1 MKKSKQPLRWP
12 SLLACLIPV
21 SAGAASLP
29 PVTSAPSQEHH
40 AGKVVLVELITPDI
54 AQAEKFYGGL
64 FGWTFQ
70 DQQGFRFPY
79 AEALDNGQPVA
90 GLVQRPAPTD
100 EHRQSAWLNF
110 ISAPDVDAAVK
121 AATAAGARVLEPP
134 HDLPARGREAV
145 LADPQG
151 AVFAVLASSSGDPAD
166 VLAPTGDWIWSSVAA
181 TDPVADADFYKTVF
195 GYEVDPL
202 EAAGH
207 SLLATEGYA
216 RASVNGL
223 PPNHPNAHPHWL
235 NFVRVNAVGAAVAQ
249 AKLLGGRVLAGP
261 WTDRHGGQMA
271 VIADPAGAPVGLM
284 EWAESD
290 SKEVGQ

>member
-1 MKKSKQPLRWP
+1 MTKSKQLACWP
-12 SLLACLIPV
+12 WLLACAIPL
-21 SAGAASLP
+21 SAGAATLP
-29 PVTSAPSQEHH
+29 PVTGAPSQEHH
-40 AGKVVLVELITPDI
+40 PGKVIFVELITPDI

-79 AEALDNGQPVA
+79 AEAFDNGQPVG
-90 GLVQRPAPTD
+90 GLVQRPAPSD

-110 ISAPDVDAAVK
+110 VSAPDVDAAVK

-151 AVFAVLASSSGDPAD
+151 AVFAVLSSTSGDPAD
-166 VLAPTGDWIWSSVAA
+166 VLVPTGGWIWSSVAA
-181 TDPVADADFYKTVF
+181 TDSAADADFYKTVF

-202 EAAGH
+202 ESAQH
-207 SLLATEGYA
+207 VLLASDGYA
-216 RASVNGL
+216 RASVNVL

-235 NFVRVNAVGAAVAQ
+235 NYVRVNAVGAAVEQ

-261 WTDRHGGQMA
+261 WTDRHGGHLA
-271 VIADPAGAPVGLM
+271 VIADPEGAPLGLM
-284 EWAESD
+284 EWSEAD